1 MDDSDS
7 RMDEF
12 GLPDASGHSPEA
24 WRVVCEKDRSRVKEG
39 GHNRP
44 PSTLDKTGIVEYIL
58 FI

>member
-1 MDDSDS
+1 
-7 RMDEF
+7 MDEF
-12 GLPDASGHSPEA
+12 GLPDASGYSPEA
-24 WRVVCEKDRSRVKEG
+24 WGVVCEKDRSRVKEG